1 MKKLIFTF
9 VIFLFMCSTATFAQ
23 DKLIVKDKD
32 GNVLMQ
38 VNDEGPAG
46 SITLPP
52 VMGLRLPGNKL
63 YNLGGKLFFNGFE
76 LGGVSLWAKTRGGI
90 FFDGGNVG
98 IGISPPTVKLHVIGK
113 IKSGGPNNRSI
124 TIDGTDG
131 VDDKIIGSANLEF
144 YVGEFQRAFRLENRN
159 ISPNVIGGF
168 GGNTTSF
175 LKTSDTVEE
184 RKGFVAGATIG
195 GGGARGARNA
205 VFSNFGTIGGGRK
218 NTIRGKRSTIGGG
231 RRNLAVGRE
240 GVIGGG
246 SSNFVRAFYATVG
259 GGQNNVADAIGA
271 TVGGGGGGCVLKDC
285 VDEKLGLNNLGNIAT
300 GRYSTVAG
308 GEGNVA
314 GSLRRK
320 KLIDEIEEDEQNE
333 YVGGNLRKGEGDYTT
348 VSGGYVNI
356 ARSSFAS
363 VGGGLHNRA
372 LGRNSTIGGG
382 AGNRAKGFYATVSGG
397 QHNIARAIGATVA
410 GGGGMCMIGCNDGNV
425 DIKNIGNIASG
436 RYTTVSG
443 GAGNIAGAFGRT
455 HIINELTD
463 SELDENGQAYL
474 KKHIGD
480 YATVSGGHDNAAR
493 SSYTTVGGGFYNMAG
508 MDYLKV
514 INGDDAYNGNYA
526 TVSGGNSN
534 TASGSYATVGGGQN
548 NTAQSIGAT
557 VAGGGGCEDCNEIPD
572 VNIGNRAISNY
583 ATVSGGSGNSAGSDN
598 GTPGPG
604 QGDYA
609 TVSGGHDNAAR
620 SSYTTVGGGLYN
632 MAGMDDLKVIKG
644 DDEYN
649 GNYATVSGG
658 NSNTASGSYATVGGG
673 QNNTA
678 QSTGATVAGGGG
690 AGFGNKAFSR
700 FTTVSGGEDNVAGV
714 ENIAPAGFG
723 DNDYATVGGGRIN
736 RATGL
741 ASTVGGGSS
750 NIASGNFATIPGG
763 SNNEASDFF
772 SFAAGRRAKATS
784 YGSFVWGDGKDHDI
798 KSGQNPNTFTARAT
812 GGVRF
817 ISEINPTDGSVVAGV
832 RLRPGSNSWEPIA
845 KISDR
850 NLKEHF
856 KPVHGTQILENLK
869 GISIQTWNYKF
880 EDSSIRHIGPMAQ
893 DFYAAFNVGKDDK
906 HIDMIDAS
914 GVALAAI
921 QELYQMLQEKDE
933 EIKFANAE
941 LQAMKNKMAEF
952 EELKIKMVQFQSQLQ
967 QLADKSVQKVSNVT
981 GSE

>member
-1 MKKLIFTF
+1 
-9 VIFLFMCSTATFAQ
+9 
-23 DKLIVKDKD
+23 
-32 GNVLMQ
+32 
-38 VNDEGPAG
+38 
-46 SITLPP
+46 
-52 VMGLRLPGNKL
+52 
-63 YNLGGKLFFNGFE
+63 
-76 LGGVSLWAKTRGGI
+76 
-90 FFDGGNVG
+90 
-98 IGISPPTVKLHVIGK
+98 
-113 IKSGGPNNRSI
+113 
-124 TIDGTDG
+124 
-131 VDDKIIGSANLEF
+131 
-144 YVGEFQRAFRLENRN
+144 
-159 ISPNVIGGF
+159 
-168 GGNTTSF
+168 
-175 LKTSDTVEE
+175 
-184 RKGFVAGATIG
+184 
-195 GGGARGARNA
+195 
-205 VFSNFGTIGGGRK
+205 
-218 NTIRGKRSTIGGG
+218 
-231 RRNLAVGRE
+231 
-240 GVIGGG
+240 
-246 SSNFVRAFYATVG
+246 
-259 GGQNNVADAIGA
+259 
-271 TVGGGGGGCVLKDC
+271 
-285 VDEKLGLNNLGNIAT
+285 
-300 GRYSTVAG
+300 
-308 GEGNVA
+308 
-314 GSLRRK
+314 
-320 KLIDEIEEDEQNE
+320 
-333 YVGGNLRKGEGDYTT
+333 
-348 VSGGYVNI
+348 
-356 ARSSFAS
+356 
-363 VGGGLHNRA
+363 
-372 LGRNSTIGGG
+372 
-382 AGNRAKGFYATVSGG
+382 
-397 QHNIARAIGATVA
+397 
-410 GGGGMCMIGCNDGNV
+410 MCMIGCNDGNV

-443 GAGNIAGAFGRT
+443 GAGNIAGAFGRI
-455 HIINELTD
+455 HVINEITD
-463 SELDENGQAYL
+463 SELDESGQAYL

-583 ATVSGGSGNSAGSDN
+583 ATVSGGSGNSSGSDN
-598 GTPGPG
+598 GTTGPG

-690 AGFGNKAFSR
+690 RGREFGNKAFSR
-700 FTTVSGGEDNVAGV
+700 FTTVSGGEGNVAGV
-714 ENIAPAGFG
+714 ENKFG

-741 ASTVGGGSS
+741 ASTVGGGSD
-750 NIASGNFATIPGG
+750 NLADGKAATIPGG
-763 SNNEASDFF
+763 NKNKASGEF
-772 SFAAGRRAKATS
+772 SFAAGHRAKANNR
-784 YGSFVWGDGKDHDI
+784 GSFVWGDSKEKNI
-798 KSGQNPNTFTARAT
+798 TSGRDDSFTARAT

-817 ISEINPTDGSVVAGV
+817 ISGIDGNGNPTSGV

-933 EIKFANAE
+933 EIKLANAE

-952 EELKIKMVQFQSQLQ
+952 EELTLKMVQFQSQLQ